1 MPVSLEIYINA
12 DIYNIIDKM
21 IPERKLI
28 YEMEVEKLKN
38 IISTERIKCVFRIKQ
53 VIDGKIFYE
62 YVTVS
67 LPNEN
72 EEKQVTY
79 KFLNNTKIESKL
91 KKSRQIFV
99 DSIIQFYDSNY
110 CSFGSGYQLYSIM
123 GMYCNIN
130 KYAPLRGG
138 SYIDLPQY
146 FKVKDVL

>member
-1 MPVSLEIYINA
+1 MY
-12 DIYNIIDKM
+12 
-21 IPERKLI
+21 
-28 YEMEVEKLKN
+28 
-38 IISTERIKCVFRIKQ
+38 C
-53 VIDGKIFYE
+53 KIFYD

-91 KKSRQIFV
+91 KKSSQIFV
-99 DSIIQFYDSNY
+99 ESIENYCNYGSCYQLCSII
-110 CSFGSGYQLYSIM
+110 

-138 SYIDLPQY
+138 SNIDLPKY
-146 FKVKDVL
+146 FKDKRCIINVQNKDNRCFLYSIECALNYEKNTKTSLYAITL